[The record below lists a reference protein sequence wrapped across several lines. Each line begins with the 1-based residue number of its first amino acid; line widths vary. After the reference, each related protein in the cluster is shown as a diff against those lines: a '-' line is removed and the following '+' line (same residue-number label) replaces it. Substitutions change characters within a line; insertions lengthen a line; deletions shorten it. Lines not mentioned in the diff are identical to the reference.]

1 MTIAL
6 HEPTTLDLPK
16 SSSPK
21 RFSAETAIILIVIAA
36 VVLGIVQANQ
46 KNQRS
51 WREQALSGSVAM
63 TESQLRE
70 LIISEKLT
78 VYWTGPMTKS
88 LYMLNTKKSGQSIL
102 TYLPQKVNSQKV
114 IVNTRVIG
122 TYYSQK
128 AFAESLNIAA
138 SDGNV
143 SFKNADGNLVF
154 YPKDRET
161 GVFVAIPNS
170 SYQIEIYDPIP
181 GQAIN
186 VASLRNQLTQ
196 IGL

>member
-1 MTIAL
+1 MTTAL

-21 RFSAETAIILIVIAA
+21 RFSAKTAIILIVIAA

-46 KNQRS
+46 KNQQS

-70 LIISEKLT
+70 LIISEKLI
-78 VYWTGPMTKS
+78 VFWTGPMTKS

-114 IVNTRVIG
+114 VVNTRVIG

-154 YPKDRET
+154 YLKDRET

-181 GQAIN
+181 GQAISI
-186 VASLRNQLTQ
+186 ASLRNQLTK

>member
-1 MTIAL
+1 
-6 HEPTTLDLPK
+6 
-16 SSSPK
+16 
-21 RFSAETAIILIVIAA
+21 
-36 VVLGIVQANQ
+36 
-46 KNQRS
+46 
-51 WREQALSGSVAM
+51 
-63 TESQLRE
+63 
-70 LIISEKLT
+70 
-78 VYWTGPMTKS
+78 MTKS

-181 GQAIN
+181 GQAIS

>member
-1 MTIAL
+1 MTTAL
-6 HEPTTLDLPK
+6 HEPRTIDLPK
-16 SSSPK
+16 NSFSK
-21 RFSAETAIILIVIAA
+21 RFSAKTSIILIVIAA
-36 VVLGIVQANQ
+36 VVIGIVQANQ
-46 KNQRS
+46 ANKES
-51 WREQALSGSVAM
+51 WQTQALSGSVAM
-63 TESQLRE
+63 TESQLRN
-70 LIISEKLT
+70 LVKSENLT

-102 TYLPQKVNSQKV
+102 TYLPQKSKSQPVVVNS
-114 IVNTRVIG
+114 RVIG

-128 AFAESLNIAA
+128 AFTESLNIAT
-138 SDGNV
+138 SDANV

-154 YPKDRET
+154 YPKDRKT